1 MREQF
6 EQRSSDLE
14 AKYDRKMSALRD
26 ELELRRKTEVHEV
39 EEVICL
45 LTFFNLFSLFLS
57 LSLSLSLVNSVKMLR
72 LIN

>member
-6 EQRSSDLE
+6 EQRATDLE

-45 LTFFNLFSLFLS
+45 LVFFNLS
-57 LSLSLSLVNSVKMLR
+57 LSLSLSLSQTA
-72 LIN
+72 

>member
-1 MREQF
+1 MKEQF

-39 EEVICL
+39 EEVIRL
-45 LTFFNLFSLFLS
+45 LASSVQFILS
-57 LSLSLSLVNSVKMLR
+57 LLNSVKMLR
-72 LIN
+72 SIN